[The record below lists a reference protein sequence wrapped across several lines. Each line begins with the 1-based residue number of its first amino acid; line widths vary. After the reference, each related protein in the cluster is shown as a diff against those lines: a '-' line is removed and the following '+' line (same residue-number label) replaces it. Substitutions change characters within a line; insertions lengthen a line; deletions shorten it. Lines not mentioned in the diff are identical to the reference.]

1 MSTPPP
7 LAVFL
12 DGVRA
17 GTVTQS
23 RGGALT
29 FIYDGGYRSTPGA
42 TPLSL
47 SMPLTAA
54 EHPNRRIGAFLW
66 GLLPDSPGALARLGT
81 EHGVSANNPFS
92 LLRHVGRDAAGAVQL
107 MPDGEDAPD
116 AAVRRGH
123 VEWLSDDDVTELVE
137 GLASH
142 ADDWSPGRFEGRWSL
157 AGAQPKVALH
167 RDPETRRWGI
177 PQDST
182 PTTHIIKPVLPQY
195 QQHHV
200 NEFLCLGA
208 AREAGLLAARTE
220 IIETPRV
227 RALVSERYDRVRD
240 ASGRWRRVHQ
250 EDLCQ
255 ALSVPPTL
263 KYQTDGGPGVPQIAD
278 LILRLGV
285 EDRQISA
292 RRFFEALAFNVL
304 IGGTDAHAKNYS
316 MMLAGARAQVAPL
329 YDVASAAVYDQH
341 RHLVSPMRVGDHS
354 YFLDVTAKDWAKV
367 GSRLRLGGDAVDLV
381 EDLRRRLPSA
391 LSAAADRLPDDLS
404 DDGQRMVERIVEH
417 VERRWRPN
425 PDRDPAEILP

>member
-1 MSTPPP
+1 MTAPA

-12 DGVRA
+12 DGVRL

-23 RGGALT
+23 RGGALSLS
-29 FIYDGGYRSTPGA
+29 YDEAYRSRPGA

-54 EHPNRRIGAFLW
+54 EHPNRRISAYLW
-66 GLLPDSPGALARLGT
+66 GLLPDSPGALARLGS

-116 AAVRRGH
+116 AAVRRGE
-123 VEWLSDDDVTELVE
+123 VEWLSDDDFTELVE
-137 GLASH
+137 NLATH

-167 RDPETRRWGI
+167 RDPETGRWGI
-177 PQDST
+177 PRDST

-263 KYQTDGGPGVPQIAD
+263 KYQTDGGPGVAQIAD

-292 RRFFEALAFNVL
+292 RRFLEALAFNVL

-316 MMLAGARAQVAPL
+316 MMLAGGRAQLAPL
-329 YDVASAAVYDQH
+329 YDVASAAAYDQY
-341 RHLVSPMRVGDHS
+341 RRLVSPMRIGDHT
-354 YFLDVTAKDWAKV
+354 YFLDVTVKDWAKI
-367 GSRLRLGGDAVDLV
+367 GTRLRLGGEAVAVV
-381 EDLRRRLPSA
+381 EDLGERLPSA
-391 LSAAADRLPDDLS
+391 LSRAAARLPDDLN
-404 DDGQRMVERIVEH
+404 DTGRRMVERIIEH

-425 PDRDPAEILP
+425 LDRNPAEVLP